1 MMIIH
6 TQKMDTCTHTPTYTH
21 VATWAGC
28 GERWSLSSCSDR
40 CRQAPPAPSAA
51 SSSGRWSESSPPPPP
66 PAASSAASG
75 GPSIYPARGGG
86 RDGER
91 GGGGKGQSTLQRS
104 GWDIHGRRKEG
115 NKKRREG
122 EGYIKIEIRLWAG
135 GLEGIRSQIKPG
147 RLSQMMFWEESQCLC
162 CGFGIYFS
170 EWNGLCLLNEHT
182 DAIVGLGLGWIE
194 PDKSL
199 ILGWFFNTVFV
210 PWGTIKA
217 ASLADPIPWNDYSL
231 LRPWPYYSVYLLMA
245 HLRS

>member
-1 MMIIH
+1 MKGLKTNKTTINDDHSH
-6 TQKMDTCTHTPTYTH
+6 TENGHLYTHWHTH

-28 GERWSLSSCSDR
+28 GGRWSLLSYFDR

-75 GPSIYPARGGG
+75 GPLIYPARGGG

-91 GGGGKGQSTLQRS
+91 GGGGKGQSALQRS
-104 GWDIHGRRKEG
+104 GWDRHGRRKGG

-122 EGYIKIEIRLWAG
+122 DGYIKIEIRLWAG
-135 GLEGIRSQIKPG
+135 GLERIRSQIKPG
-147 RLSQMMFWEESQCLC
+147 RLSRMMFWEESQCLC

-170 EWNGLCLLNEHT
+170 EWNGLYLPNEHT
-182 DAIVGLGLGWIE
+182 DAMVGLGLGWIE

-199 ILGWFFNTVFV
+199 ILEWFFNTVFV

-217 ASLADPIPWNDYSL
+217 ACLADPTPMKW
-231 LRPWPYYSVYLLMA
+231 
-245 HLRS
+245 